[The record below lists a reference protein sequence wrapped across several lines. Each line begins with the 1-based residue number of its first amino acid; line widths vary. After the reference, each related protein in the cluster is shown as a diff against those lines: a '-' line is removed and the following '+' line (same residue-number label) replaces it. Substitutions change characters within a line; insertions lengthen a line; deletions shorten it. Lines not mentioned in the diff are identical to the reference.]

1 MAKRSSQQDSGP
13 TRAVRPVATACRAS
27 GQVGVV
33 PGADIRKGL
42 SGIEVLAFTPVH
54 GSPGNVV
61 GAWSQE

>member
-1 MAKRSSQQDSGP
+1 MAKRSSQHDCGP
-13 TRAVRPVATACRAS
+13 TSASRPVATVCRAS
-27 GQVGVV
+27 GHVGVV

-42 SGIEVLAFTPVH
+42 LGIEVLAFTPVP